1 MGSLWFSQCSKS
13 YFSLTHGVCVFFFK
27 FILFLSFHS
36 NNSFLSLF
44 ILKFKGMFFKIFYP
58 VRSPYLWLAISSVLL
73 SKPQCG
79 FRAHGLFLF
88 LCLDL
93 PWDTR
98 VIQKKVAKGPTG
110 HSLPLIPIINCFL
123 IGGNDS
129 GKWACKIFA
138 YFPYEL
144 FSFSSWTH
152 TLSCRCSMMIWL
164 GDTEPD
170 FALAEL

>member
-1 MGSLWFSQCSKS
+1 MVCFYKLY
-13 YFSLTHGVCVFFFK
+13 YFCL
-27 FILFLSFHS
+27 FILRTL
-36 NNSFLSLF
+36 LSLF
-44 ILKFKGMFFKIFYP
+44 ILKFKGMLFKIFYP
-58 VRSPYLWLAISSVLL
+58 ARSPYLWPAISSVLS

-88 LCLDL
+88 LCLDS
-93 PWDTR
+93 PWDTW
-98 VIQKKVAKGPTG
+98 VIQKKVAQGPTG

-129 GKWACKIFA
+129 GKWACQIFA

-144 FSFSSWTH
+144 LSFSFWTQ
-152 TLSCRCSMMIWL
+152 TLSCRCSMMSWL

-170 FALAEL
+170 FDLAEL